1 MINTNIAWTT
11 TALKMHIQ
19 SRHIWIFLQFCWQ
32 KIYPEFKLENNK
44 VQKTIPTNNVSQKNS
59 NLYIKKWQT
68 AVVIQFSGTKQY
80 QELQDCFSQKLTLY
94 VFNKKNIMYPNDS
107 NNPLKQTVNVLG
119 SRQHDVLYLLTSFPR
134 HRKKL
139 KN

>member
-1 MINTNIAWTT
+1 MPEQQHL
-11 TALKMHIQ
+11 LKC
-19 SRHIWIFLQFCWQ
+19 IFKAGTFESFYSFVDKRFTQNSNS
-32 KIYPEFKLENNK
+32 ENNK

-119 SRQHDVLYLLTSFPR
+119 SRLHDVLYLLTSFPS

>member
-59 NLYIKKWQT
+59 NMYIKKWQT

-94 VFNKKNIMYPNDS
+94 VLNKIILCTQMTQTIHLNKQWTFWGQGNMTFFIYSLPFQGIEKN
-107 NNPLKQTVNVLG
+107 
-119 SRQHDVLYLLTSFPR
+119 
-134 HRKKL
+134 
-139 KN
+139 